1 MADRAI
7 DLSRLG
13 FSRPSIG
20 YILGRKALNRSSKG
34 SLLIVSRTPFR
45 LPLGGGG
52 TDLPA
57 YYTKYGGFFIS
68 GAVDKYMH
76 IVLNDRFEP
85 GIRVS
90 YSQTEIVESPDH
102 IHHPS
107 VREALRLLN
116 FKDRIEIVS
125 LADVP
130 AATGLGSSGSFTVG
144 LLNALYAHQKIVK
157 TPEQIAEA
165 ACDIS
170 LNRLREPS
178 GKQDEYAASLG
189 GLRSYEI
196 DRRGKVTAK
205 ELRIADETLAELEYG
220 IMMFYTGIK
229 RSASDILGKQQK
241 KVASD
246 GEAVEK
252 MHRIKAIGLESKK
265 SLETGDLRRFG
276 ELLHEHW
283 SVKRGVARG
292 MTTESIDSWYSIAKK
307 NGAIGGKVVGAGG
320 GGFLMVY
327 CEEGRH
333 KVRTALANAG
343 LVEYRF
349 RFDFEGSKVIYN
361 I

>member
-1 MADRAI
+1 
-7 DLSRLG
+7 
-13 FSRPSIG
+13 
-20 YILGRKALNRSSKG
+20 
-34 SLLIVSRTPFR
+34 LIVTRTPFR

-57 YYTKYGGFFIS
+57 YYSQHGGFFIS

-76 IVLNDRFEP
+76 IVLNDRFES

-90 YSQTEIVESPDH
+90 YSQTEIVDSPDS
-102 IHHPS
+102 IRHPS
-107 VREALRLLN
+107 VREALKLLN
-116 FKDRIEIVS
+116 IKDRIEIVS

-130 AATGLGSSGSFTVG
+130 AATGLGSSGSFAVG
-144 LLNALYAHQKIVK
+144 LLSALHAHQRVVK
-157 TPEQIAEA
+157 TPEEIAEE

-170 LNRLREPS
+170 LNKLHEPS
-178 GKQDEYAASLG
+178 GKQDEYTASLG

-196 DRRGKVTAK
+196 DREGRVTSRP
-205 ELRIADETLAELEYG
+205 LRIADATVAELEYG

-229 RSASDILGKQQK
+229 RSASEILGKQQERVSK
-241 KVASD
+241 NG

-265 SLETGDLRRFG
+265 ALEGGDLKRFG

-283 SVKRGVARG
+283 TVKRGVTDS
-292 MTTESIDSWYSIAKK
+292 MTTEAIDSWYSLARK

-320 GGFLMVY
+320 GGFLMLY
-327 CEEGRH
+327 CDQDRQ
-333 KVRTALANAG
+333 KVRAALAKKG

-349 RFDFEGSKVIYN
+349 RFVFDGSKVIYN
-361 I
+361 V